1 MHSQALRRMQRH
13 HDIVDAD
20 YSLDF
25 LPNQRRFFGFGSS
38 AGTGPSVGFSSFSA
52 GFFSF
57 AAGSSSIA
65 SARSNSGRFGFGSA
79 FFRFAFFSSSAFAS
93 MSSAISTHSMNAIG
107 AESLMRCP
115 SFTIRVYPPLRSAD
129 LGAMSS
135 NNFLT
140 TFFWRKVAKALRRA

>member
-38 AGTGPSVGFSSFSA
+38 AGTGASAGFSSFS
-52 GFFSF
+52 
-57 AAGSSSIA
+57 AGSSSIA
-65 SARSNSGRFGFGSA
+65 SARSGSGRFGFGSA

-107 AESLMRCP
+107 AESLMRWP
-115 SFTIRVYPPLRSAD
+115 SFTMRVYPPL
-129 LGAMSS
+129 
-135 NNFLT
+135 
-140 TFFWRKVAKALRRA
+140 